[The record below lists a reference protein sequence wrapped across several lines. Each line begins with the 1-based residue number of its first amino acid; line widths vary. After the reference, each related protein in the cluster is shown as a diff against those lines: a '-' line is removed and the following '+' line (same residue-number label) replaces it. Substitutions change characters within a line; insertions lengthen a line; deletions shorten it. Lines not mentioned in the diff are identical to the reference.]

1 MAKKR
6 DERPKRVYRGPVLR
20 LRVVVADRR
29 WRVEKTT
36 RIDRMTLMASWN
48 PDERAIATA
57 PCFELVNGKGEVVYR
72 RPMPTVHD
80 TSVELYESGVPHREE
95 AEREL
100 MFSVLVPEI
109 DGESA
114 VRLVDRGEL
123 MERADDKRSAYEIEK
138 GE

>member
-1 MAKKR
+1 MANKR
-6 DERPKRVYRGPVLR
+6 EERPPRVYRGPALR

-29 WRVEKTT
+29 WRVDKTT

-57 PCFELVNGKGEVVYR
+57 SCFELVDGKGEVVYR
-72 RPMPTVHD
+72 RPIPTVHD
-80 TSVELYESGVPHREE
+80 TSVELFESGVPHRED
-95 AEREL
+95 ADREL

-109 DGESA
+109 DGKSA
-114 VRLVDRGEL
+114 VRLVDRGEP
-123 MERADDKRSAYEIEK
+123 MERADDKRSAYEIGK